1 MRGSLGS
8 SSFGNYG
15 QPELESRFRTIY
27 DTVCNG
33 RTGGSCGYMV
43 KKMDFSS
50 CMALRMGFA
59 IQIGVAMVV
68 GVVYVGIGVDLFQSA
83 LIRMITGEKR
93 KKGAD

>member
-1 MRGSLGS
+1 MASAAMDEIGS
-8 SSFGNYG
+8 
-15 QPELESRFRTIY
+15 
-27 DTVCNG
+27 
-33 RTGGSCGYMV
+33 
-43 KKMDFSS
+43 
-50 CMALRMGFA
+50 FA